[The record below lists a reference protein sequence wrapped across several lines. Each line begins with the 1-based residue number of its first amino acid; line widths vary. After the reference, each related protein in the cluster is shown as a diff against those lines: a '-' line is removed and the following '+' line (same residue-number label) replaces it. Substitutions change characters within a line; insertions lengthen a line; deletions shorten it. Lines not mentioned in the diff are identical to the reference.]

1 MNFTRDRSSGKEGF
15 QWLDRIL
22 DIHPRAAVI
31 LFTAYGDVEMAV
43 RAIKAGA
50 TDFVL
55 KPWENE
61 KLLDTVRAAVEEID
75 TDQDEHRS
83 ARESIE
89 GGQEYAVSIIG
100 ESAGMTQLLD
110 PEIGRATCRERV
122 WTEG

>member
-1 MNFTRDRSSGKEGF
+1 
-15 QWLDRIL
+15 
-22 DIHPRAAVI
+22 
-31 LFTAYGDVEMAV
+31 MAV
-43 RAIKAGA
+43 SAIKAGA

-61 KLLDTVRAAVEEID
+61 KLLDTVRAAVEEIA

-89 GGQEYAVSIIG
+89 GGQESAVSIIG

-110 PEIGRATCRERV
+110 TAKKIDSTDDNILILGENGTGKDLLARNIHHLSARNAHPYVA
-122 WTEG
+122 